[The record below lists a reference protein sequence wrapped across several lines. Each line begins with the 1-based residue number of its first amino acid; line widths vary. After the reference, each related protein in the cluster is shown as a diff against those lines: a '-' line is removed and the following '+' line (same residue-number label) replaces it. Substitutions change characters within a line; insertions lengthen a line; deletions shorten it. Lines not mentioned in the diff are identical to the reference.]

1 MARLLVISFALVTVS
16 LTTAASHGA
25 LFAWTPLSL
34 ALMTAG
40 DLFLLPIVLGL
51 VYVHARPVFLDV
63 VLKRGALNLGLT
75 VVTLERQLNLCA
87 GTSATASSL
96 ARCEFLPQAV
106 RSFIRTSQRVTPR
119 SSARAAVEL
128 PH

>member
-1 MARLLVISFALVTVS
+1 
-16 LTTAASHGA
+16 
-25 LFAWTPLSL
+25 
-34 ALMTAG
+34 MTAG